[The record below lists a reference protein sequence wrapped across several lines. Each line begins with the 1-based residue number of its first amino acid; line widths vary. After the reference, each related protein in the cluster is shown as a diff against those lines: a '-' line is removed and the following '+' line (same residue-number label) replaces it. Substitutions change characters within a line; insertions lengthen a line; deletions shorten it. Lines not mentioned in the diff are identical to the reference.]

1 MRKWIACVAVL
12 AVAGCAGNDAA
23 GRQAASSATPTPTPP
38 VSSSTPASPTTP
50 PLTKTPAPP
59 PKSVPPTTSP
69 AKKPIPP
76 KRAEGTPPL
85 PTATTKPGA
94 VPTTGDRWIPRRSQ
108 AWQWQLSG
116 PLDLSVDVPIYD
128 VDGASTTAAQ
138 ISALHQK
145 GRKVIC
151 YFNAG
156 AAQKGESYPESV
168 LGKALEDWPD
178 EHWLDIR
185 RLDTLKPIVTRKI
198 AACAAKGFDAV
209 EPDNVDGYANDSGF
223 PLTAAHQLAF
233 NRMVAGV
240 AHQHGLSVA
249 LKNDLAQ
256 VEQLESA
263 FDFAINEQCAQYGE
277 CARLIPFVQAGKA
290 VLHVEY
296 NLAPSAFC
304 AKTKVYGFSSM
315 RKPENLGAARQP
327 C

>member
-1 MRKWIACVAVL
+1 MKRWIACLAVL
-12 AVAGCAGNDAA
+12 AVAGCGGGGSN
-23 GRQAASSATPTPTPP
+23 QAVREAEPATPPASSSSPTP
-38 VSSSTPASPTTP
+38 SESA
-50 PLTKTPAPP
+50 APP
-59 PKSVPPTTSP
+59 PAPTKSVPSTSSP
-69 AKKPIPP
+69 AKKPTPP

-85 PTATTKPGA
+85 PTATAKPGA
-94 VPTTGDRWIPRRSQ
+94 PPATGDRWIPRRSQ

-138 ISALHQK
+138 VSALHQK
-145 GRKVIC
+145 GRRVIC

-156 AAQKGESYPESV
+156 AAQKGDSYPESV
-168 LGKALEDWPD
+168 LGKALEGWPD
-178 EHWLDIR
+178 ERWLDVR
-185 RLDTLKPIVTRKI
+185 RLDVLEPIITRRI
-198 AACAAKGFDAV
+198 ASCAAKGFDAV
-209 EPDNVDGYANDSGF
+209 EPDNVDGYANDTGF

-240 AHQHGLSVA
+240 AHRHGLAVA

-256 VEQLESA
+256 VAQLEPA
-263 FDFAINEQCAQYGE
+263 FDFAINEQCAEYGE
-277 CARLIPFVQAGKA
+277 CAQLVPFVQAGKA

-296 NLAPSAFC
+296 NLEPAAFC

>member
-1 MRKWIACVAVL
+1 MKRWIACLAVL
-12 AVAGCAGNDAA
+12 AVAGCGGNDAV
-23 GRQAASSATPTPTPP
+23 GRQAEPSAPPTSLPQ
-38 VSSSTPASPTTP
+38 SASPSPSPPPPATTTLTP
-50 PLTKTPAPP
+50 PLKSEPLTPP
-59 PKSVPPTTSP
+59 P
-69 AKKPIPP
+69 AQKPSPP

-94 VPTTGDRWIPRRSQ
+94 LPRTGDRWIPRRSQ
-108 AWQWQLSG
+108 PWQWQLSG
-116 PLDLSVDVPIYD
+116 QLDLSVDVPIYNI
-128 VDGASTTAAQ
+128 DGAGTTAAQ
-138 ISALHQK
+138 VSALQQK

-156 AAQKGESYPESV
+156 AAQKGDSYPDSL
-168 LGKALEDWPD
+168 LGKALEGWPD
-178 EHWLDIR
+178 ERWLDIR
-185 RLDTLKPIVTRKI
+185 RLDLLKPIVSRKI
-198 AACAAKGFDAV
+198 ASCAAKGFDAV

-223 PLTAAHQLAF
+223 PLTATHQLAF

-256 VEQLESA
+256 VAQLEPA
-263 FDFAINEQCAQYGE
+263 FDFAINEQCAEYDE

-296 NLAPSAFC
+296 NLAPAAFC
-304 AKTKVYGFSSM
+304 ARTKVYGFSSM
-315 RKPENLGAARQP
+315 RKPESLGAARQP